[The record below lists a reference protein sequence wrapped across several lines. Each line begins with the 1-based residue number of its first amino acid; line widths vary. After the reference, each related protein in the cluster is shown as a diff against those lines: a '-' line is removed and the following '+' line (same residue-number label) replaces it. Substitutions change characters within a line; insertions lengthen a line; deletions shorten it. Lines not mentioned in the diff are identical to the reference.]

1 MINHNL
7 ISNDLLQELEKIK
20 KYNPGLNLLDYA
32 KNDEGIIANKKVYY
46 EYGNILGVLNKSVYS
61 ESYSVINKNEITA
74 GDLEVLVKNSKWFKK
89 GV

>member
-1 MINHNL
+1 MVNESL

-20 KYNPGLNLLDYA
+20 KYNPGLTLLDYV
-32 KNDEGIIANKKVYY
+32 KNDDGIIANEKVYY

>member
-1 MINHNL
+1 MINQNL
-7 ISNDLLQELEKIK
+7 ISNDLLRELEKIK
-20 KYNPGLNLLDYA
+20 KYNSGLNLLDYA
-32 KNDEGIIANKKVYY
+32 KNDEGIIANEKVYY

-61 ESYSVINKNEITA
+61 VINKNEITV

>member
-1 MINHNL
+1 MINQNL

-46 EYGNILGVLNKSVYS
+46 E
-61 ESYSVINKNEITA
+61 
-74 GDLEVLVKNSKWFKK
+74 
-89 GV
+89 